1 MDYDDRI
8 LKAQSQPA
16 HMNTGAAIR
25 ILSFQGVICRDKRPK
40 DKGIAAG
47 FNEIVGNAVKNEIN
61 EVLNRKGGE
70 EFYREAIY
78 PAKVPRVS
86 HALDQRS
93 SFSALPRNPQCLGFE

>member
-40 DKGIAAG
+40 DKCIAAG
-47 FNEIVGNAVKNEIN
+47 CNEIVGNAVKNEIN

-70 EFYREAIY
+70 EFYREAI
-78 PAKVPRVS
+78 
-86 HALDQRS
+86 
-93 SFSALPRNPQCLGFE
+93 